1 MDRQLSLE
9 FVRVTEQAA
18 IKSGRLM
25 GCGDKEGADQL
36 AVDGMHEAF
45 SKTAVSG
52 TVVIGEGE
60 LDEAP
65 MLYIGEHVGA
75 GGEAI
80 DIAVDPVEGTN
91 LVAKGKDGAIAVM
104 AVAPAGSLLHAP
116 DMYMYKICVGPR
128 AKGRINID
136 APVAVNLKN
145 VAEAMNREIADLKV
159 VTLDRERHAGIIRE
173 CREAGALIRLIT
185 DGDVAPAVECGIQGS
200 GIHMVIGQG
209 GAPEGVLAA
218 VGLKCLGGDMQARLL
233 PHNEEEINRM
243 RAMGIEDPSR
253 VFTID
258 DLVKGDDC
266 IFSATA
272 ITDCNFLK
280 GVRYFDNGCRT
291 STMLL
296 RYKTGTV
303 RFIDT
308 VHRFGENKPIVK
320 L

>member
-145 VAEAMNREIADLKV
+145 VAEAMNREIADLTV

-173 CREAGALIRLIT
+173 CREAGARIRLIT

-272 ITDCNFLK
+272 ITDCIFLK

>member
-145 VAEAMNREIADLKV
+145 VAEAMNREIADLTV

-173 CREAGALIRLIT
+173 CREAGARIRLIT

-272 ITDCNFLK
+272 ITDFKRCKIF
-280 GVRYFDNGCRT
+280 
-291 STMLL
+291 
-296 RYKTGTV
+296 
-303 RFIDT
+303 
-308 VHRFGENKPIVK
+308 
-320 L
+320 

>member
-145 VAEAMNREIADLKV
+145 VAEAMNREIADLTV

-173 CREAGALIRLIT
+173 CREAGARIRLIT

-200 GIHMVIGQG
+200 GIHMLIGQG

>member
-1 MDRQLSLE
+1 M
-9 FVRVTEQAA
+9 
-18 IKSGRLM
+18 
-25 GCGDKEGADQL
+25 
-36 AVDGMHEAF
+36 
-45 SKTAVSG
+45 
-52 TVVIGEGE
+52 
-60 LDEAP
+60 
-65 MLYIGEHVGA
+65 
-75 GGEAI
+75 
-80 DIAVDPVEGTN
+80 
-91 LVAKGKDGAIAVM
+91 
-104 AVAPAGSLLHAP
+104 
-116 DMYMYKICVGPR
+116 
-128 AKGRINID
+128 
-136 APVAVNLKN
+136 
-145 VAEAMNREIADLKV
+145 
-159 VTLDRERHAGIIRE
+159 
-173 CREAGALIRLIT
+173 
-185 DGDVAPAVECGIQGS
+185 APAVECGIQGS

>member
-60 LDEAP
+60 LDDAP

-145 VAEAMNREIADLKV
+145 VAEAMNREIADLTV

-173 CREAGALIRLIT
+173 CREAGARIRLIT

>member
-1 MDRQLSLE
+1 
-9 FVRVTEQAA
+9 
-18 IKSGRLM
+18 
-25 GCGDKEGADQL
+25 
-36 AVDGMHEAF
+36 
-45 SKTAVSG
+45 
-52 TVVIGEGE
+52 
-60 LDEAP
+60 
-65 MLYIGEHVGA
+65 
-75 GGEAI
+75 
-80 DIAVDPVEGTN
+80 
-91 LVAKGKDGAIAVM
+91 
-104 AVAPAGSLLHAP
+104 
-116 DMYMYKICVGPR
+116 
-128 AKGRINID
+128 
-136 APVAVNLKN
+136 
-145 VAEAMNREIADLKV
+145 
-159 VTLDRERHAGIIRE
+159 
-173 CREAGALIRLIT
+173 
-185 DGDVAPAVECGIQGS
+185 
-200 GIHMVIGQG
+200 
-209 GAPEGVLAA
+209 
-218 VGLKCLGGDMQARLL
+218 MQARLL

>member
-75 GGEAI
+75 GGEPI

-145 VAEAMNREIADLKV
+145 VAEAMNREIADLTV

-173 CREAGALIRLIT
+173 CREAGARIRLIT

-308 VHRFGENKPIVK
+308 VHRFGENKPIIK